1 MGSACARVYTRVHA
15 CARPL
20 VRRHPSYTTACLA
33 NLTDVPQSGLVV
45 GNQVPNK
52 PSCKTLLLVM
62 LVGLG
67 GGANA
72 GEGWGVCCVVDFGVL
87 DAPVLRQERRRGEM
101 NLRKDTLGSAPPPAP
116 GSGPAGV
123 NGVYISHRPRVADM

>member
-1 MGSACARVYTRVHA
+1 
-15 CARPL
+15 
-20 VRRHPSYTTACLA
+20 
-33 NLTDVPQSGLVV
+33 
-45 GNQVPNK
+45 
-52 PSCKTLLLVM
+52 M

-67 GGANA
+67 GAANA